1 MQTPLVAHKTDRVS
15 GVIVNAEPTAAGKTR
30 TASMMA
36 ASAAEASKK
45 PRVGAALVGKPSK
58 VICLRNMVCEDCVSQ
73 AMTCGGLSGIMGGR
87 RSGGEG
93 RYLVCL

>member
-15 GVIVNAEPTAAGKTR
+15 GVIVNAEPTAAKTR

-58 VICLRNMVCEDCVSQ
+58 VICLRNMVCEKDW
-73 AMTCGGLSGIMGGR
+73 
-87 RSGGEG
+87 EG
-93 RYLVCL
+93 KS